1 MPADPRQCR
10 LNAARCLALA
20 KRTQKPEARQV
31 FTEMAETWNR
41 LAAETECDQTLFQA
55 ISEMELGEPYDAL
68 PNALRLRFGEYA

>member
-1 MPADPRQCR
+1 MPADPRQCH

-41 LAAETECDQTLFQA
+41 LAAETECDQTLF
-55 ISEMELGEPYDAL
+55 GD
-68 PNALRLRFGEYA
+68 F